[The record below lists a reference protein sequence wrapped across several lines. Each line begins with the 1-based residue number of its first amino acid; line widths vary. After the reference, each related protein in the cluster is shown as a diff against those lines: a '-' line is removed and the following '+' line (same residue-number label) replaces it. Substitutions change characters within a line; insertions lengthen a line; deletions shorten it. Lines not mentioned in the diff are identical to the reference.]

1 MKKILTLF
9 AMLLVAASTW
19 SLPFVPTTDP
29 SASTTKWYQIKTGSV
44 YLYHEMIWGEIFPS
58 TTASTDDHY
67 LWCFVGTESTGYT
80 IYNRGAQAYMSGLSV
95 NGRPGDGG
103 LSYVEMASG
112 NNFYIWHLNQYI
124 NPPQKMYLTY
134 ASETNTI
141 TTETGKS
148 NTYTAVEVEVEPT
161 PPPVDTPY
169 ETLTATDYHVPH
181 NALSNTGDEGYKKL
195 IDRDRTTKWR
205 VVNNSGSW
213 ETIWL
218 DIESDVWFI
227 PNAYVLTTGKDTQT
241 NPNRNPK
248 EWVLYGKVFKNDE
261 WTELAHVT
269 NGGGLEAKNT
279 KDYTFALTGI
289 TQGYR
294 YYRFEVRQINGKDSD
309 NNYTFQL
316 AELQFTGTAVADP
329 TPSGLPF
336 VPTTNPSA
344 SSTHWYQIKTTGTY
358 LYYDPSSYFLGI
370 ASSPS
375 TDDNYQWCFV
385 GTASTG
391 YKVYNRANQCYLR
404 HGFLVDGQGNESDIN
419 YVEVESGNSFAIY
432 FNNQGGKYY
441 LGFSNGEV
449 NASNHKTT
457 SFTAVQVG
465 TPTPPPTVPGD
476 LNGDGQVDIADV
488 NAVINMMLGKTSP
501 TAAGDVTGDN
511 SVDIADVNAVINLM
525 LGKTTP
531 TPPPT
536 NPTAQ
541 SLTAIGYNVPHNSVS
556 NTGDE
561 GYAKLVDGNRNTK
574 WCVANP
580 TGAWETIWID
590 LKSNVAFKP
599 TSYILTTGNDTQ
611 IYYRRNPKNWKIYGR
626 NSDSETWTEL
636 VHVTDGGGL
645 AATNTT
651 DYSFQ
656 FNGITKAYQYYRFE
670 VLEVVG
676 ADQFESNYYAFQ
688 LAELTLLGVAA
699 Q

>member
-1 MKKILTLF
+1 MKNFSPLPILVV
-9 AMLLVAASTW
+9 ALLSLLSLTSRA
-19 SLPFVPTTDP
+19 LPFVPTTDP

-161 PPPVDTPY
+161 PPPIDTPY
-169 ETLTATDYHVPH
+169 ETLTATDFHVPH
-181 NALSNTGDEGYKKL
+181 NAL
-195 IDRDRTTKWR
+195 
-205 VVNNSGSW
+205 
-213 ETIWL
+213 
-218 DIESDVWFI
+218 
-227 PNAYVLTTGKDTQT
+227 
-241 NPNRNPK
+241 
-248 EWVLYGKVFKNDE
+248 
-261 WTELAHVT
+261 
-269 NGGGLEAKNT
+269 
-279 KDYTFALTGI
+279 
-289 TQGYR
+289 
-294 YYRFEVRQINGKDSD
+294 
-309 NNYTFQL
+309 
-316 AELQFTGTAVADP
+316 
-329 TPSGLPF
+329 
-336 VPTTNPSA
+336 
-344 SSTHWYQIKTTGTY
+344 
-358 LYYDPSSYFLGI
+358 
-370 ASSPS
+370 
-375 TDDNYQWCFV
+375 
-385 GTASTG
+385 
-391 YKVYNRANQCYLR
+391 
-404 HGFLVDGQGNESDIN
+404 
-419 YVEVESGNSFAIY
+419 
-432 FNNQGGKYY
+432 
-441 LGFSNGEV
+441 
-449 NASNHKTT
+449 
-457 SFTAVQVG
+457 
-465 TPTPPPTVPGD
+465 
-476 LNGDGQVDIADV
+476 
-488 NAVINMMLGKTSP
+488 
-501 TAAGDVTGDN
+501 
-511 SVDIADVNAVINLM
+511 
-525 LGKTTP
+525 
-531 TPPPT
+531 
-536 NPTAQ
+536 
-541 SLTAIGYNVPHNSVS
+541 S

-670 VLEVVG
+670 VIDIVG
-676 ADQFESNYYAFQ
+676 ADQYESNYYTFQ
-688 LAELTLLGVAA
+688 LAELQLLGY
-699 Q
+699 